1 MRAFLGNNCAKGC
14 LIYIFAFALLVVVSS
29 MGLSGLSSRFGVA
42 QIQGIKPDLSVP
54 QAAQGL
60 TILQSQPASVN
71 QDALGGGLPPTTAG
85 VPPTAVP
92 AQASPLPTTP
102 PPPPQQGQG
111 GTISG
116 GTSQPFYVVQPGD
129 TLWAIAQKFGVS
141 IDALRAANNITGD
154 IIYPGE
160 VIYLPVPGQSALQS
174 TTPPG
179 NPSAGTQPDSSG
191 DNQGQSQDMVPGMP
205 DTGISSRKP

>member
-85 VPPTAVP
+85 VHLRL
-92 AQASPLPTTP
+92 PLLPRRARCLQLRP
-102 PPPPQQGQG
+102 RHR
-111 GTISG
+111 SK
-116 GTSQPFYVVQPGD
+116 D
-129 TLWAIAQKFGVS
+129 
-141 IDALRAANNITGD
+141 RAAR
-154 IIYPGE
+154 
-160 VIYLPVPGQSALQS
+160 SR
-174 TTPPG
+174 
-179 NPSAGTQPDSSG
+179 AGRRSHFT
-191 DNQGQSQDMVPGMP
+191 
-205 DTGISSRKP
+205 